1 MHTIVILFII
11 LTLIIIYSEVL
22 TEAFEAIQMK
32 ANDNKY
38 YYVQNYNN
46 NKDAANTL
54 SKLVST
60 SLSLIDYLA
69 IKHPKND
76 GVKRLKEKFNPV
88 NVREAEHEDNSTS
101 YTVNKGEMMHL
112 CLRQKNDNKTI
123 HEHNLLMFVIIHELA
138 HIMSKT
144 IGHNDEFYNNFKFL
158 LQESSIMGIY
168 KPVNFENNPVK
179 YCGMNVTSNPYYG

>member
-1 MHTIVILFII
+1 MNKIVILFII

-54 SKLVST
+54 SKLVNT
-60 SLSLIDYLA
+60 SLSLIDYLGT
-69 IKHPKND
+69 KHPNND
-76 GVKRLKEKFNPV
+76 GVIRLKEKFNPV
-88 NVREAEHEDNSTS
+88 NVREAEHEDNTTS

-112 CLRQKNDNKTI
+112 CLRQKNNNKTI

-138 HIMSKT
+138 HIMSKS
-144 IGHNDEFYNNFKFL
+144 IGHNNEFYNNFKFL
-158 LQESSIMGIY
+158 LQESASMGIY

-179 YCGMNVTSNPYYG
+179 YCGMNVTNNPYYG